1 MQCKSERD
9 HRHRHRH
16 CHRHI
21 TNVILGQKNDRVHLE
36 FPLTMIYM
44 NDHEVQSER
53 VIACYQVYP
62 WMTTMLCP
70 VLAIQSSKKES
81 DSRGATPIDHS
92 TLMQFNT
99 MPNTEN
105 KKQNHD

>member
-1 MQCKSERD
+1 MGSKKQLHTSKALMQCKSERD
-9 HRHRHRH
+9 HRHRHRHRH

-53 VIACYQVYP
+53 VTACY
-62 WMTTMLCP
+62 
-70 VLAIQSSKKES
+70 
-81 DSRGATPIDHS
+81 
-92 TLMQFNT
+92 
-99 MPNTEN
+99 
-105 KKQNHD
+105 